1 MVAVQLQ
8 DAIRQDERQAAVAL
22 VLAEMT
28 AFGTM
33 RLVVPAVAK
42 AGTDDDAVAGQQIGH
57 ANPGAPK
64 P

>member
-1 MVAVQLQ
+1 MAVKPEH
-8 DAIRQDERQAAVAL
+8 AIRDDERQAAVAL
-22 VLAEMT
+22 VFAEMA
-28 AFGTM
+28 AFGTV
-33 RLVVPAVAK
+33 RLVVPAVAE